1 MEVEEWRDSDVT
13 VAAAEFDVAVAAVAA
28 MVEGK
33 GWRSP
38 LRQNGM
44 RVGRFYSGLRGKAL
58 VVGAVVVVVV
68 VVDDVPDVPDVGCRR

>member
-13 VAAAEFDVAVAAVAA
+13 VAAAEFDVAVVVVAVAA

-58 VVGAVVVVVV
+58 VVGAVVVVV
-68 VVDDVPDVPDVGCRR
+68 DDVPDVLDVGCRR

>member
-13 VAAAEFDVAVAAVAA
+13 VAAAEFDVAVVVAAVAA

-58 VVGAVVVVVV
+58 VVGAVVVVV
-68 VVDDVPDVPDVGCRR
+68 DDVPDVPDVGCRR

>member
-13 VAAAEFDVAVAAVAA
+13 VAAAEFDVAVVVAAVAA

-58 VVGAVVVVVV
+58 VVGAVVVVV
-68 VVDDVPDVPDVGCRR
+68 DDVPDVLDVGCRR